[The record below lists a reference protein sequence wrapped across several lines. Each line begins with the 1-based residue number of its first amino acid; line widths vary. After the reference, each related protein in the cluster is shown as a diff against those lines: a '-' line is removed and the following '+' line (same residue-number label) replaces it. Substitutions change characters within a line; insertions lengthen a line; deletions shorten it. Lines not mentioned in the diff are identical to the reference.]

1 MYSTAF
7 LVCQNNIV
15 EYTQV
20 YAEMCFLVSCS
31 RRGWQL
37 QPTAYVHN
45 KYIC

>member
-7 LVCQNNIV
+7 LVCQDIIV

-20 YAEMCFLVSCS
+20 HADICFLVFCS
-31 RRGWQL
+31 MRGWQL